1 MYLYTE
7 SGQPICGNGLVE
19 AEEQCDCG
27 YSDQCKDPCCYNANE
42 AEDKKCKLQPGKLC
56 RSDVTFPPFLFG
68 VHSRY
73 HWVVGWP
80 VSGFYPTV
88 QAKARAAQNSALL
101 RAQVTAAD
109 RSLNVPKRACA
120 TEAQLCVP
128 PPNQRRTSPSA
139 IKKHKSAL
147 AGYVQTPTVTL
158 RCFMWAWA
166 NTAASNRRHV
176 ELLTFPSAVSCT
188 VNCTGYLNW
197 KPLSLPSHWTR
208 FALARSAKSTNWRCA
223 RAAAKM
229 ARMSPPNCATCAAWR
244 NVSEGRRHRC
254 SLS

>member
-176 ELLTFPSAVSCT
+176 ELLTFPSAVSWT
-188 VNCTGYLNW
+188 VNCTGYWNW

-244 NVSEGRRHRC
+244 NVS
-254 SLS
+254 